1 MIAIENLRKEYKSQ
15 IVVDVDQLLI
25 GQGESF
31 GLVGNNGA
39 GKTTLFRIILD
50 LVRPT
55 SGSVTINGK
64 DVKASDDWK
73 LYVGSFLDENF
84 LIQYLTPEEYF
95 NFVGKLHGYSAA
107 DLRNFLMKFDPLFNG
122 EIIGNKK
129 FISDLSKGN
138 LKKVGIAAA
147 FIGNPQVVIL
157 DEPFENLDPT
167 SQIRLK
173 ELLKRER
180 EERKITYLISSHDLN
195 HVTDICE
202 RIVVLEKGKVIKDIK
217 GSSNALLELEE
228 YFNAN
233 VVVSPRSAI

>member
-1 MIAIENLRKEYKSQ
+1 MIAVENLRKDYKTQ
-15 IVVDVDQLLI
+15 LVVDVEYLVI
-25 GQGESF
+25 GAGESF

-39 GKTTLFRIILD
+39 GKTTLFRMILD
-50 LVRPT
+50 LIRPS

-64 DVKASDDWK
+64 NVQQNDEWK
-73 LYVGSFLDENF
+73 FYVGSYLDENF

-95 NFVGKLHGYSAA
+95 KFVGKLHGYSEA
-107 DLRNFLMKFDPLFNG
+107 DLQAFLAKFEDLFHG

-129 FISDLSKGN
+129 FIGDLSKGN

-173 ELLKRER
+173 DLLRHEKATRNL
-180 EERKITYLISSHDLN
+180 TYLISSHDLN

-202 RIVVLEKGKVIKDIK
+202 RIVILEKGKVIKDLK
-217 GSSNALLELEE
+217 GSTNALTELEE
-228 YFNAN
+228 YFKA
-233 VVVSPRSAI
+233 